1 MQLQPKRSTCFFP
14 PQEQPLRRRWHRLTW
29 SDGGERQDHRS
40 GKRDQDG
47 HVDAVDQKSRPL
59 AEGALRKRRTTA
71 TSLSDH
77 VELAEIIQI
86 NPGRD
91 GAGGEERSWK
101 QSLALVL
108 EDNNSRS
115 FSGL

>member
-1 MQLQPKRSTCFFP
+1 MQLQPKRSTCFFL

-59 AEGALRKRRTTA
+59 AEGALRTTA

-91 GAGGEERSWK
+91 GAGGEELEAVARSR
-101 QSLALVL
+101 L